1 MPVFLY
7 KAVSATG
14 SDFNGQLEARD
25 IEEARG
31 MLIRR
36 HLTIQSLKKKPT
48 EIKLPTIGSGIKSKE
63 IARFT
68 RQFSAMSQA
77 GLPIIQSL
85 AILEEQAANPTLKG
99 VIHKITLSING
110 GSSLADAL
118 ALHPKVFDRLYVHM
132 VAAGEAGGILDGIL
146 LRLAEYQEA
155 NERLKRKVKKAM
167 TYPAMVAVVA
177 ILVVIIM
184 LTFVIPQF
192 VSIFKDAGI
201 GLPWPTRV
209 VMAASDLIRDNVLIW
224 VTGAIAF
231 VVLFRYLLKLP
242 RFRLVF
248 DGLMLKSPLFGDLLT
263 KSTIA
268 RFSRTL
274 GTLLNA
280 GVAITDALTVT
291 AKTAGNT
298 AVEKAILYIQSSISG
313 GKPIAEPMN
322 EPLSFKYDKKQS
334 ILNDLYGYLPK
345 IKIFPPMVVQMAA
358 VGEKTGGLGNML
370 IKVADFYD
378 EEVDAAVDTLTSMI
392 EPLIIVFLGGFIGFI
407 LVAMYMPMFSLS
419 DAVQ

>member
-1 MPVFLY
+1 MPVYKY
-7 KAVSATG
+7 KAVSTTG
-14 SDFNGQLEARD
+14 QNFDGQLEAKD

-36 HLTIQSLKKKPT
+36 HLTIQSIKKKPT
-48 EIKLPTIGSGIKSKE
+48 EIKLPTIGSGVKAKD

-68 RQFSAMSQA
+68 RQFSAMSNA

-85 AILEEQAANPTLKG
+85 TILEEQAANPSLKS
-99 VIHKITLSING
+99 VIHKVMQSING

-167 TYPAMVAVVA
+167 TYPAMVAFVA
-177 ILVVIIM
+177 VAVVIIM

-192 VSIFKDAGI
+192 TSIFKDAGI
-201 GLPWPTRV
+201 DLPWPTQL
-209 VMAASDLIRDNVLIW
+209 VMSLSDLIRDKFLIW
-224 VTGAIAF
+224 ITFAIAI
-231 VVLFRYLLKLP
+231 VVAFKYMLGVPK
-242 RFRLVF
+242 FRLAF
-248 DGLMLKSPLFGDLLT
+248 DGFMLKSPLFGDLLT

-280 GVAITDALTVT
+280 GVAITDALSVT
-291 AKTAGNT
+291 AKTAGNSK
-298 AVEKAILYIQSSISG
+298 VEQSILYIQRSITG
-313 GKPIAEPMN
+313 GKPIADPMI
-322 EPLSFKYDKKQS
+322 ET
-334 ILNDLYGYLPK
+334 
-345 IKIFPPMVVQMAA
+345 KIFPPMVVQMTA
-358 VGEKTGGLGNML
+358 VGERTGGLGNML

-407 LVAMYMPMFSLS
+407 LVAMYMPMFSLA
-419 DAVQ
+419 DAAQ